1 MAMQTQDLEAKPF
14 PMPAVTLDHR
24 SHIAIDGEEAE
35 HFLHNLVTTDIAGLP
50 NEEWRAGA
58 LLTAQGKVMFSFLI
72 ARSATGFVVEV
83 ASQDAAEFAKR
94 LKFFR
99 LRAKVAIA
107 DPLPVSVAVV
117 WQDAKPEGLFFRDS
131 RFGGLDVWRG
141 AETVSSGD
149 QDGVWTALRIVYG
162 IAEPHV
168 DYAYGDVFPHDVNL
182 DQIGGLSFSKGCYV
196 GQEVVSR
203 MHHRGTARWRLM
215 VATGIDLVEK
225 SEVVADGK
233 TAGTFGSV
241 DGAFALAL
249 VRLDRIKSAMDRGA
263 AVLAGGKVIELSFP
277 LGVQYGRPQAS
288 ETEA

>member
-58 LLTAQGKVMFSFLI
+58 LLTAQGKVLFAFLI
-72 ARSATGFVVEV
+72 ARSATGFVVDV
-83 ASQDAAEFAKR
+83 AAQDAAEFAKR

-107 DPLPVSVAVV
+107 DPMPVSVAVV
-117 WQDAKPEGLFFRDS
+117 WQDAKPEGQFFRDS
-131 RFGGLDVWRG
+131 RFIGLDVWRG
-141 AETVSSGD
+141 VETGSSRA
-149 QDGVWTALRIVYG
+149 QDGAWTALRIAYG
-162 IAEPHV
+162 VAEPHV
-168 DYAYGDVFPHDVNL
+168 DYAYSDVFPHDVNL

-215 VATGIDLVEK
+215 AATGTDLIEK
-225 SEVVADGK
+225 SEVIADGK
-233 TAGTFGSV
+233 AAGALGSA
-241 DGAFALAL
+241 DGDAALAL
-249 VRLDRIKSAMDRGA
+249 VRLDRIKSALDRGA
-263 AVLAGGKVIELSFP
+263 EVLAGGKAIELSFP
-277 LGVQYGRPQAS
+277 LGVQYSWPRAS